1 MVNVPALFTGVGISQ
16 FKRKYF
22 GRGVANLTKTTLRP
36 LAFVAFIEVTLEDS
50 EIFLQLVDFVTII
63 DVIEVS

>member
-1 MVNVPALFTGVGISQ
+1 MVNVPALFTRVGISQ
-16 FKRKYF
+16 FKREYF

-36 LAFVAFIEVTLEDS
+36 LTLVAFIEVALENA
-50 EIFLQLVDFVTII
+50 EIFLQLINFVTII